1 MAIPPALPFT
11 PADLPGASPQGDRM
25 RAGAGETGVLLPD
38 LAHEDGE
45 FTDSPDG
52 PVTLAAVDLG
62 SNSFHLVVAQ
72 VEQGRVL
79 VIDKIKD
86 MVRLAAGLDEHNNL
100 SGPAMQNA
108 IAVLARFG
116 QRLRHIPSRNVRV
129 VGTNTLRKARNRELF
144 MARAEQVLGHPIEV
158 IAGREEARLI
168 YLGVSHSLEDNAER
182 RLVIDIGGGSTE
194 LIVGRRFDPAVTESL
209 YMGCVAMS
217 NEYFADGRLRAS
229 AFDAARLA
237 AARELEP
244 IQESLL
250 QHGWDTAIGASGT
263 ILAAAEVIADID
275 AGNPL
280 GRAFAGGHITPAS
293 LEALE
298 QLLVKRK
305 HVDTLELPALS
316 KQRAGVF
323 PGGLA
328 ILRAIVD
335 SLGIRM
341 LHTSD
346 GALREGL
353 LYDMLGRFRHDDIRT
368 GTVADLTR
376 RYHIEA
382 EHARRVRD
390 TALQLLVAV
399 ADDWQLRLDEHQQL
413 LRWGA
418 KLHEI
423 GLDIAHN
430 QYHKHGGYL
439 LQHMDMPGFSRSEQQ
454 RLAFL
459 VRAHRRK
466 FPLDLLAAFP
476 PAQAAELCKLAV
488 LLRVAIVLRRN
499 RSREAPPLIQADA
512 RGNTLRL
519 VFPRGF
525 LSSHPLTALD
535 LREEATYLQPTGY
548 ALQFGEEG
556 RPLGAP

>member
-1 MAIPPALPFT
+1 MAIPPALPFRDNEPVAA
-11 PADLPGASPQGDRM
+11 PAPGRNS
-25 RAGAGETGVLLPD
+25 LLPD
-38 LAHEDGE
+38 APGAPGE
-45 FTDSPDG
+45 VDDLDS

-72 VEQGRVL
+72 VENGRVM

-86 MVRLAAGLDEHNNL
+86 MARLAAGLDEHNNL
-100 SGPAMQNA
+100 SGAAMQHA
-108 IAVLARFG
+108 LAALSRFG
-116 QRLRHIPSRNVRV
+116 QRLRAIPAHNVRV

-158 IAGREEARLI
+158 ISGREEARLI
-168 YLGVSHSLEDNAER
+168 YLGVSHTLEDNAER

-194 LIVGRRFDPAVTESL
+194 LIVGRRFMPEITESL

-263 ILAAAEVIADID
+263 ILAAAEVIASMD
-275 AGNPL
+275 ASGAI
-280 GRAFAGGHITPAS
+280 GRAFTGGHITPAS

-298 QLLVKRK
+298 QLLIKRR
-305 HVDTLELPALS
+305 HVDALDLPALS
-316 KQRAGVF
+316 RQRATVF

-335 SLGIRM
+335 SLGIRQ
-341 LHTSD
+341 LQTSE

-353 LYDMLGRFRHDDIRT
+353 LFDMLGRFHHDDIRT
-368 GTVADLTR
+368 STVADLTR
-376 RYHIEA
+376 RYHIER
-382 EHARRVRD
+382 EHAQRVRD
-390 TALQLLVAV
+390 TALQLLVSV
-399 ADDWQLRLDEHQQL
+399 STDWKLRLDEHEQL

-418 KLHEI
+418 ELHEI

-439 LQHMDMPGFSRSEQQ
+439 LQNMDMPGFSRSEQQ
-454 RLAFL
+454 RLAFV

-488 LLRVAIVLRRN
+488 LLRIAVVLRRN

-512 RGNTLRL
+512 RGDTLRL

-525 LSSHPLTALD
+525 LQSHPLTALD
-535 LREEATYLQPTGY
+535 LKEEAAYLQPTAF
-548 ALQFGEEG
+548 ALLFGEEG
-556 RPLGAP
+556 QPLGTS